1 MARAQHFL
9 LALAVGAFGPAGC
22 AGEVHYAVDDP
33 PPPAVS
39 EAVLAPHGE
48 VWIPGH
54 WANIDSRWVWHGGHF
69 ESQRP
74 GYLYEPGSWRY
85 NEGHYVWVEG
95 TWQPSTTAF
104 R

>member
-1 MARAQHFL
+1 M
-9 LALAVGAFGPAGC
+9 
-22 AGEVHYAVDDP
+22 Y
-33 PPPAVS
+33 
-39 EAVLAPHGE
+39 
-48 VWIPGH
+48 
-54 WANIDSRWVWHGGHF
+54 SRWVWHGGHF